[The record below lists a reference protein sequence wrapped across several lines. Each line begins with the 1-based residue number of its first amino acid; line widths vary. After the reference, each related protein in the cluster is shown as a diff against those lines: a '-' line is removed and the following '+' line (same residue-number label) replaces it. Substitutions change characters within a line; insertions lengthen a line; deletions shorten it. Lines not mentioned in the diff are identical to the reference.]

1 MLRHDECME
10 SRSFRHDEETTDEVQ
25 LPLLTLH
32 HRCVSLISAITW
44 LAFCNACGQDIKKK
58 KKQNNETTDKRTSN
72 HQGTPD
78 STRWE
83 SVTCSMSAASLRRWA
98 MSSDSVSRSLR
109 RPDLYS
115 WPTSSLWRL
124 SFTWLTRKCI
134 TAFGT
139 LRWRK
144 GERKQAEQMVENKE
158 ARWPGDCDC
167 APDGGARVWPTR
179 WLCLSKYRA
188 VEVRAMS

>member
-1 MLRHDECME
+1 MRPVRKGFNQGDTRRRVVRGWSWE
-10 SRSFRHDEETTDEVQ
+10 S
-25 LPLLTLH
+25 
-32 HRCVSLISAITW
+32 
-44 LAFCNACGQDIKKK
+44 G
-58 KKQNNETTDKRTSN
+58 
-72 HQGTPD
+72 G
-78 STRWE
+78 

-139 LRWRK
+139 LRRG
-144 GERKQAEQMVENKE
+144 GEKKTEQMVENKD
-158 ARWPGDCDC
+158 ARWPRRLCC
-167 APDGGARVWPTR
+167 YPDGGGGLVSDPPGG
-179 WLCLSKYRA
+179 RA
-188 VEVRAMS
+188 SAQVPLRCKL

>member
-1 MLRHDECME
+1 MVANPNVMFGHDECVE
-10 SRSFRHDEETTDEVQ
+10 RRSFRHDEEITDQVQ
-25 LPLLTLH
+25 LPLLIFH

-44 LAFCNACGQDIKKK
+44 LAFCNACGQKI
-58 KKQNNETTDKRTSN
+58 NNETLDRGTSI
-72 HQGTPD
+72 HCGELDPA
-78 STRWE
+78 RWE

-98 MSSDSVSRSLR
+98 ISSDSVSRSLR

-139 LRWRK
+139 LRGRQET
-144 GERKQAEQMVENKE
+144 ERTDGWEQRGKTAWWLCCPQMVGLEFDP
-158 ARWPGDCDC
+158 PG
-167 APDGGARVWPTR
+167 G
-179 WLCLSKYRA
+179 RA
-188 VEVRAMS
+188 LPSMELLKCELR